1 LRSPSDKD
9 GPDLHGMGAGIGP
22 CPGMF
27 GPGPRSKSQG
37 KREESWSPVESMNLE
52 ANISKG
58 NYHVLGAETQLL
70 ISGVRATGTLRLII
84 TWIFT
89 LVPFMN

>member
-1 LRSPSDKD
+1 
-9 GPDLHGMGAGIGP
+9 
-22 CPGMF
+22 
-27 GPGPRSKSQG
+27 
-37 KREESWSPVESMNLE
+37 
-52 ANISKG
+52 
-58 NYHVLGAETQLL
+58 VLGDDNQLL